1 MVQKLSM
8 RMNVLE
14 YLYRGLGNIRITPR
28 TLLQITSY
36 SYLALRKSWRVISKT
51 LYLLFIV
58 VSFNNNL
65 LSQEKYEGL
74 IVSVESE
81 IVTTYD
87 LSQRI
92 KLALKSLNLDD
103 TIVNRDTVR
112 ERVLELLILEKIKKI
127 ESKKNNLT
135 HTDKELVEFTSVIYN
150 FPTKDFEDFKSFLKS
165 EGFDIDILMEQMASE
180 LLWKKYLQKNV
191 SPKIV
196 ISEQEIQTAFD
207 LRTQNKGKYEYA
219 FLEVTFLNEKPNNW
233 EKSLK
238 RLNNFLTLL
247 EKGISF
253 ENLSNKFTENYRMEN
268 LNNKWVL
275 EDNINEETKL
285 ALKKMKVG
293 DVLDFK
299 TSEGYKLVKLNDKRF
314 FGNEKFKYSFLHIS
328 SFDQE
333 SLNLIPKESLSCK
346 KGSERLD
353 TGINITKFEEILL
366 EEMNELFKNNLNN
379 LEQNQLSK
387 IIEDEGKFFIL
398 KLCDRKF
405 DEKQQ
410 LTKED
415 VEKQIY
421 SKKFN
426 QIANTLVS
434 NLRQNIN
441 IKYFNK

>member
-1 MVQKLSM
+1 MS
-8 RMNVLE
+8 
-14 YLYRGLGNIRITPR
+14 
-28 TLLQITSY
+28 
-36 SYLALRKSWRVISKT
+36 
-51 LYLLFIV
+51 
-58 VSFNNNL
+58 NNL
-65 LSQEKYEGL
+65 LSEEKYEGL

-135 HTDKELVEFTSVIYN
+135 HTDKELVEFASVIYN
-150 FPTKDFEDFKSFLKS
+150 FPAKDFGDFKSFLKS

-180 LLWKKYLQKNV
+180 LLWKKYLQKAV
-191 SPKIV
+191 SSKIV

-233 EKSLK
+233 KKSLK
-238 RLNNFLTLL
+238 RLNNFLALL

-268 LNNKWVL
+268 LDNKWIL

-299 TSEGYKLVKLNDKRF
+299 TPEGYKLIKLNDKRF

-328 SFDQE
+328 SFDKE
-333 SLNLIPKESLSCK
+333 SLKLIPKESLSCK
-346 KGSERLD
+346 TSSESLD

-387 IIEDEGKFFIL
+387 VIQDEGKFFIL

-426 QIANTLVS
+426 QIANTLIS
-434 NLRQNIN
+434 NLRKNIN

>member
-8 RMNVLE
+8 RMSVLE
-14 YLYRGLGNIRITPR
+14 FLYHGLGNLRTTLR
-28 TLLQITSY
+28 TLHQITSF
-36 SYLALRKSWRVISKT
+36 SYLVSRKSWRVISKIFYI
-51 LYLLFIV
+51 LIAVLF
-58 VSFNNNL
+58 SNNL
-65 LSQEKYEGL
+65 ISQEKYEGL

-112 ERVLELLILEKIKKI
+112 ERVLELLILEKIKKL
-127 ESKKNNLT
+127 ESNKANLT
-135 HTDKELVEFTSVIYN
+135 HTDEELIEFASVIYN
-150 FPTKDFEDFKSFLKS
+150 FPKKDFEDFKSFLKS

-196 ISEQEIQTAFD
+196 ISEQEIQTAYNI
-207 LRTQNKGKYEYA
+207 RTQKKGKYEYA
-219 FLEVTFLNEKPNNW
+219 FLEVSFLNEKPNDW
-233 EKSLK
+233 EKSLN
-238 RLNNFLTLL
+238 RLNNFQTLL

-268 LNNKWVL
+268 LDDEWVL

-285 ALKKMKVG
+285 ILKKMKVG

-299 TSEGYKLVKLNDKRF
+299 TSDGYKLVKLNDKRF
-314 FGNEKFKYSFLHIS
+314 FGKENFKYSFLHIS
-328 SFDQE
+328 SFDEE
-333 SLNLIPKESLSCK
+333 SLKLVPKDSLSCK
-346 KGSERLD
+346 KNLEIED
-353 TGINITKFEEILL
+353 TNVNVTKFEGILL

-379 LEQNQLSK
+379 LKQDQLSK
-387 IIEDEGKFFIL
+387 IIKDKDKFFIL
-398 KLCDRKF
+398 KLCARKS

-410 LTKED
+410 LTKKD

-426 QIANTLVS
+426 QIANTLIS
-434 NLRQNIN
+434 NLRNNIN

>member
-14 YLYRGLGNIRITPR
+14 YLYHGLGNIRITLR
-28 TLLQITSY
+28 TLLQITLY
-36 SYLALRKSWRVISKT
+36 SYLVLRKSWRVISKT
-51 LYLLFIV
+51 LYILFIA
-58 VSFNNNL
+58 VSLSNNL
-65 LSQEKYEGL
+65 LSEEKYEGL

-135 HTDKELVEFTSVIYN
+135 HTDKELVEFASVIYN
-150 FPTKDFEDFKSFLKS
+150 FPKDFGDFKSFLKS

-233 EKSLK
+233 KKSLK

-253 ENLSNKFTENYRMEN
+253 ENS
-268 LNNKWVL
+268 
-275 EDNINEETKL
+275 I
-285 ALKKMKVG
+285 
-293 DVLDFK
+293 
-299 TSEGYKLVKLNDKRF
+299 
-314 FGNEKFKYSFLHIS
+314 
-328 SFDQE
+328 
-333 SLNLIPKESLSCK
+333 
-346 KGSERLD
+346 
-353 TGINITKFEEILL
+353 
-366 EEMNELFKNNLNN
+366 
-379 LEQNQLSK
+379 
-387 IIEDEGKFFIL
+387 
-398 KLCDRKF
+398 
-405 DEKQQ
+405 
-410 LTKED
+410 
-415 VEKQIY
+415 
-421 SKKFN
+421 
-426 QIANTLVS
+426 
-434 NLRQNIN
+434 
-441 IKYFNK
+441 

>member
-1 MVQKLSM
+1 MS
-8 RMNVLE
+8 
-14 YLYRGLGNIRITPR
+14 
-28 TLLQITSY
+28 
-36 SYLALRKSWRVISKT
+36 
-51 LYLLFIV
+51 
-58 VSFNNNL
+58 NNL
-65 LSQEKYEGL
+65 LSEEKYEGL

-135 HTDKELVEFTSVIYN
+135 HTDKELVEFASVIYN
-150 FPTKDFEDFKSFLKS
+150 FPSKDFGDFKSFLKS

-233 EKSLK
+233 KKSLK

-268 LNNKWVL
+268 LNNKWIL

-285 ALKKMKVG
+285 ALKKN
-293 DVLDFK
+293 
-299 TSEGYKLVKLNDKRF
+299 EGRRCFRF
-314 FGNEKFKYSFLHIS
+314 
-328 SFDQE
+328 
-333 SLNLIPKESLSCK
+333 
-346 KGSERLD
+346 
-353 TGINITKFEEILL
+353 
-366 EEMNELFKNNLNN
+366 
-379 LEQNQLSK
+379 
-387 IIEDEGKFFIL
+387 
-398 KLCDRKF
+398 
-405 DEKQQ
+405 
-410 LTKED
+410 
-415 VEKQIY
+415 
-421 SKKFN
+421 
-426 QIANTLVS
+426 
-434 NLRQNIN
+434 
-441 IKYFNK
+441 